1 MDDIQHLPYHS
12 LESFRPALIDQYLNT
27 YTEDII
33 VQEKIHGSNIV
44 IMGQKG
50 TNGKWQF
57 KLGSRKK
64 WISDTDR
71 FNNFQSLFKENEQS
85 IIELFNNIIN
95 EHAQDSEIRLY
106 GEIFGGTYG
115 HQIDKGAFKT
125 QTDPNYCPFNDFAF
139 FDIYVNET
147 CLPILHSIEAIEKYN
162 LKVAPVIFKGS
173 LSTFLKDFD
182 IEQFKSVVSQQFYN
196 LPFIDTPKSTEGVT
210 IRTTSNSQS
219 VQSEQSVILK
229 YKQAWITENR
239 RINKKTAN
247 KITDNSVLIESC
259 LDMLNINRLDSY
271 KSKQTI
277 DDMTN
282 PKILTTHVK
291 NIVEDTIEDIQ
302 KEFPYD
308 KYPELNIKEIK
319 GKLSKKCFPM
329 LKKYIKDL
337 NSLSLPVE
345 KRVQLAENCVDN
357 LTVQLNMIK
366 QRLAILNKRIM

>member
-1 MDDIQHLPYHS
+1 MEKIQHIPYHS

-50 TNGKWQF
+50 SNSEWQF

-71 FNNFQSLFKENEQS
+71 FNNFQSLFKEHKQS
-85 IIELFNNIIN
+85 IIELFNDIISD
-95 EHAQDSEIRLY
+95 HAQDSEIRMY

-115 HQIDKGAFKT
+115 HQTDKGAFKT

-139 FDIYVNET
+139 FDIYVNDT
-147 CLPILHSIEAIEKYN
+147 CLHVLHSIKSIEKHN
-162 LKVAPVIFKGS
+162 LKVAPVIFQGP

-182 IEQFKSVVSQQFYN
+182 IEEFKSVVSQQFYN

-210 IRTTSNSQS
+210 IRTTTYSKND
-219 VQSEQSVILK
+219 SEDSVILK

-239 RINKKTAN
+239 RINQKSAS
-247 KITDNSVLIESC
+247 KITDNSVLIENC

-282 PKILTTHVK
+282 PKMLTTHVK

-308 KYPELNIKEIK
+308 KYPQINIKEIK
-319 GKLSKKCFPM
+319 GKLSKNCFPM
-329 LKKYIKDL
+329 LKKYVKDL

-345 KRVQLAENCVDN
+345 KRIQFAENCLDN